1 MPALAPDVD
10 TLSVTL
16 SAIADPTRRA
26 ILDRLAL
33 GPATVGDIAE
43 PFDIS
48 GPAISRHL
56 RVLERAGL
64 IEQGRQAQ
72 WRPCSL
78 TATPLRE
85 VADYAAGFRRH
96 WEANYARLDTHLESM
111 KATSRRRPAPREGA

>member
-1 MPALAPDVD
+1 MPALARDVD

-96 WEANYARLDTHLESM
+96 WEANYARLDAHLESM
-111 KATSRRRPAPREGA
+111 KTTSRRRPAPREGA